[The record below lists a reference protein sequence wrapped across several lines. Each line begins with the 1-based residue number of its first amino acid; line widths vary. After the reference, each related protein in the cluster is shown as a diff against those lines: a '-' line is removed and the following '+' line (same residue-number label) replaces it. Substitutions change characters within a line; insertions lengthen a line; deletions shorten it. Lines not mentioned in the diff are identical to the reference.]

1 MSARPSTRFWMP
13 AALPGVSCLTAT
25 FTEQRFPPHVHDALV
40 IAVTESGGACYSSR
54 GRSDEATAERL
65 LVFNPAEPHWGH
77 MGSSRHWR
85 YRAWYLDA
93 RALAVIEGQTGSR
106 TPGFTANAVADPDLI
121 AAFVR
126 AHRELER
133 GDGSRAREQLVE
145 ACGTLFA
152 RWGCGDTPLLRTG
165 SGDRAIVDRAL
176 ATIHARSRDGVTLDT
191 LADAAGVSPFQLIR
205 LFRRF
210 TGMPPHAHLVRARL
224 HDALRRIRRGAVL
237 AEAALAAG
245 FFDQPAMTRAFRR
258 AYGITPGQY
267 RDAVRAGR

>member
-1 MSARPSTRFWMP
+1 MNVLILGATGFVGSYLMERAIAAGHAVLGTHYHATIDNRDWAPYQDRLLRCDIRYREQVDEAIRRARPDVVYLLAAQSYP
-13 AALPGVSCLTAT
+13 ALSWQAPVET
-25 FTEQRFPPHVHDALV
+25 
-40 IAVTESGGACYSSR
+40 
-54 GRSDEATAERL
+54 
-65 LVFNPAEPHWGH
+65 
-77 MGSSRHWR
+77 
-85 YRAWYLDA
+85 LDTN
-93 RALAVIEGQTGSR
+93 VVG
-106 TPGFTANAVADPDLI
+106 TANAVADPDLI

-133 GDGSRAREQLVE
+133 GDGSRASEELVE

-152 RWGCGDTPLLRTG
+152 RWGCGDKPLPRTG
-165 SGDRAIVDRAL
+165 SGDRASVDRAL